1 MTPAP
6 TGVGDS
12 CAGAPWNASSRVAAV
27 VNDAAASSSMSSS
40 PSAFPRAPFNA
51 TAGNADHQDPLLV
64 YPGVPYPD
72 LTQLPGVCS
81 AFVLLYLIVMVLSLV
96 GNAMVCYTVLSD
108 RKMHTA
114 VNYYMVNLAAC
125 DLAVGAFVLPVKL
138 MELAG
143 PASWSLM
150 TDWLCTALLYSQTV
164 VVFAS
169 VLTLVATCLE
179 RYLAIVYPL
188 VSRAQQSKARAK
200 RILLGV
206 WAAPCL
212 LASPFLQPARAESDT
227 LWSQYGSIS
236 RRSCLI
242 TLDPSFRR
250 GYYTSLFVL
259 MYLLPLAFIGWT
271 CARIARCLLKGIALT
286 RQGSLRRQE
295 ANRRKVAKMVMVV
308 AAAFALSWT
317 PYFLVSMWTQF
328 GTNYLEKQNYFF
340 TMLSINL
347 LAFINSCVNPF
358 IYAAMSRRFRGGFRR
373 ILFPISCAGSC
384 QSGTRPVVP
393 ACSSS
398 FRLRLHRLVN
408 GTSLLSTASS
418 GSQSDSLPHSV
429 LPGTHPQ
436 HRVAAAALKNM
447 KQARLATRSGHTG
460 GAAATLETVP
470 FSLESAVASKEAMDD
485 TITEQHRRALSD
497 SVLTRHN
504 GCCCENGSLPS
515 VAKKLP
521 EVVDPGAMSK
531 RRGTTQ

>member
-1 MTPAP
+1 M
-6 TGVGDS
+6 GL
-12 CAGAPWNASSRVAAV
+12 R
-27 VNDAAASSSMSSS
+27 
-40 PSAFPRAPFNA
+40 
-51 TAGNADHQDPLLV
+51 
-64 YPGVPYPD
+64 
-72 LTQLPGVCS
+72 
-81 AFVLLYLIVMVLSLV
+81 
-96 GNAMVCYTVLSD
+96 
-108 RKMHTA
+108 
-114 VNYYMVNLAAC
+114 
-125 DLAVGAFVLPVKL
+125 
-138 MELAG
+138 
-143 PASWSLM
+143 
-150 TDWLCTALLYSQTV
+150 
-164 VVFAS
+164 
-169 VLTLVATCLE
+169 
-179 RYLAIVYPL
+179 RYLAIVHPL

-271 CARIARCLLKGIALT
+271 CGRIARCLLRGIALT

-373 ILFPISCAGSC
+373 ILLPVACIGSC
-384 QSGTRPVVP
+384 QPVVP
-393 ACSSS
+393 AYSSS
-398 FRLRLHRLVN
+398 FRLRLHRLAN

-418 GSQSDSLPHSV
+418 GSQSDTQTHSA
-429 LPGTHPQ
+429 LPGAHPQ
-436 HRVAAAALKNM
+436 HRVATALRNAR
-447 KQARLATRSGHTG
+447 QARLANANGNVIRD
-460 GAAATLETVP
+460 AATATDTGP
-470 FSLESAVASKEAMDD
+470 FSLLATIAAKKNVQDDSA
-485 TITEQHRRALSD
+485 TEQHRRALSD
-497 SVLTRHN
+497 SMLTRHN
-504 GCCCENGSLPS
+504 GCCSENGSLPS
-515 VAKKLP
+515 VSKRLP
-521 EVVDPGAMSK
+521 EVDPGAASK

>member
-1 MTPAP
+1 M
-6 TGVGDS
+6 
-12 CAGAPWNASSRVAAV
+12 V
-27 VNDAAASSSMSSS
+27 VNWQY
-40 PSAFPRAPFNA
+40 
-51 TAGNADHQDPLLV
+51 H
-64 YPGVPYPD
+64 
-72 LTQLPGVCS
+72 
-81 AFVLLYLIVMVLSLV
+81 
-96 GNAMVCYTVLSD
+96 
-108 RKMHTA
+108 
-114 VNYYMVNLAAC
+114 
-125 DLAVGAFVLPVKL
+125 
-138 MELAG
+138 
-143 PASWSLM
+143 
-150 TDWLCTALLYSQTV
+150 
-164 VVFAS
+164 
-169 VLTLVATCLE
+169 LE
-179 RYLAIVYPL
+179 WYLAIVHPL

-242 TLDPSFRR
+242 TLDPNFRR
-250 GYYTSLFVL
+250 GYYASLFVL

-271 CARIARCLLKGIALT
+271 CGRIARCLLRGIALT

-373 ILFPISCAGSC
+373 ILFPVACIGSC
-384 QSGTRPVVP
+384 QSGSGWPPTARPVSCSACCLPVVP
-393 ACSSS
+393 AYSSS
-398 FRLRLHRLVN
+398 FRLRLHRLAN

-418 GSQSDSLPHSV
+418 GSQSDTLPHSV

-436 HRVAAAALKNM
+436 HRVAAVLKNAR
-447 KQARLATRSGHTG
+447 QARLANANGIVARETATTTDTG
-460 GAAATLETVP
+460 PFTLLATIATKKKVKDV
-470 FSLESAVASKEAMDD
+470 AV
-485 TITEQHRRALSD
+485 TEQHRRALSD

-504 GCCCENGSLPS
+504 GCCRENGSLPS
-515 VAKKLP
+515 VSRRLP
-521 EVVDPGAMSK
+521 EFDHDATSK
-531 RRGTTQ
+531 RRDTAQ

>member
-1 MTPAP
+1 M
-6 TGVGDS
+6 G
-12 CAGAPWNASSRVAAV
+12 
-27 VNDAAASSSMSSS
+27 DAAASSSMSSS
-40 PSAFPRAPFNA
+40 PSAFPRNPWNA
-51 TAGNADHQDPLLV
+51 TVGDSDHQDPLLV

-81 AFVLLYLIVMVLSLV
+81 AFVLLYIVVMVLALV
-96 GNAMVCYTVLSD
+96 GNSMVCYTVLSD

-179 RYLAIVYPL
+179 RYLAIVHPL

-250 GYYTSLFVL
+250 AYYASLFVL

-271 CARIARCLLKGIALT
+271 CGRIARCLLRGIALT

-373 ILFPISCAGSC
+373 ILLPVACIGSC
-384 QSGTRPVVP
+384 NSRSGWPPTARPAVP
-393 ACSSS
+393 AYSSS
-398 FRLRLHRLVN
+398 FRLRLHRLPN

-418 GSQSDSLPHSV
+418 GSQSDTQTHLA
-429 LPGTHPQ
+429 LPGAHPQ
-436 HRVAAAALKNM
+436 HRVAVALRNAR
-447 KQARLATRSGHTG
+447 QARLANGNVLRDTATTTDTG
-460 GAAATLETVP
+460 L
-470 FSLESAVASKEAMDD
+470 FSLLA
-485 TITEQHRRALSD
+485 TIT
-497 SVLTRHN
+497 
-504 GCCCENGSLPS
+504 
-515 VAKKLP
+515 AKNSS
-521 EVVDPGAMSK
+521 PG
-531 RRGTTQ
+531 RQQ